1 MKASDAGSK
10 VRIARVFVRIID
22 DTVNFA
28 VLVVLLLL
36 LLFGCYSLWDS
47 EQVYAA
53 ASPAQYEI
61 YKPGDGNSL
70 PLEELMEKNPDVLG
84 WITVY
89 GTGIDYP
96 LVQGEDNWEYL
107 DKAADGSYNMTG
119 SIFLDSK
126 NKRDFSDYNTII
138 HGHNMAES
146 AMFGDISDYNDRKFF
161 DEHIYGNLYANG
173 RDYGIVFFG
182 YLTED
187 AYDSDIYASPYGSPE
202 TQQEYLSLLESR
214 AIHLRQSRQH
224 EAEHIVLLSTCG
236 SGSTNARDL
245 LVGYL
250 TEETYPD
257 IFYAEKEQD
266 VKSIDRLAQWY
277 EFRTLPLWL
286 SLMLLLIALI
296 LMLICFDRVSRS
308 IRIKKA
314 KKMYSTEK
322 EGNEHD

>member
-1 MKASDAGSK
+1 M
-10 VRIARVFVRIID
+10 RIID
-22 DTVNFA
+22 DTVSIA

-47 EQVYAA
+47 EQVFEA

-61 YKPGDGNSL
+61 YKPGDGNTL
-70 PLEELMEKNPDVLG
+70 PLEELMDINPDVLG

-146 AMFGDISDYNDRKFF
+146 AMFGDISDFNDRIFF
-161 DEHIYGNLYANG
+161 DEHLYGNLYANG
-173 RDYGIVFFG
+173 RDYGIVFFA

-187 AYDSDIYASPYGSPE
+187 AYDSDIYASPYSEPD
-202 TQQEYLSLLESR
+202 QQSGYLSLLQSR
-214 AIHLRQSRQH
+214 AIHLRHAGQERADS
-224 EAEHIVLLSTCG
+224 IILLSTCG

-245 LVGYL
+245 LVGFL

-257 IFYAEKEQD
+257 AFYVEETTQ
-266 VKSIDRLAQWY
+266 VKTIDRLARWY

-286 SLMLLLIALI
+286 SLVLLLTALI
-296 LMLICFDRVSRS
+296 LMLVCFDTVSRS
-308 IRIKKA
+308 IRIRKA

-322 EGNEHD
+322 EGNPYET